1 MHLKT
6 GLFFLCFFYF
16 CYFCKLAFIFLLC
29 IFLFLNLEWCEG
41 LGEDVVVKVRLEGET
56 AKKFLELKELFGI
69 VNNTE
74 AIRVIINLAYS
85 MRCSSQ
91 KGKKVVSDEQ

>member
-1 MHLKT
+1 M
-6 GLFFLCFFYF
+6 
-16 CYFCKLAFIFLLC
+16 
-29 IFLFLNLEWCEG
+29 FLNLSWCKSM
-41 LGEDVVVKVRLEGET
+41 GEDVVVKVRLEGET

>member
-1 MHLKT
+1 MRLKT

-16 CYFCKLAFIFLLC
+16 CCFCKLAFIFLLC

>member
-1 MHLKT
+1 
-6 GLFFLCFFYF
+6 
-16 CYFCKLAFIFLLC
+16 
-29 IFLFLNLEWCEG
+29 LEWCEG

-85 MRCSSQ
+85 MRRSSQ
-91 KGKKVVSDEQ
+91 KGKTVVSDEQ